1 MEVFKGTDRNMR
13 SDGLQYEIGKT
24 VEVEGDIKMRD
35 HGLHACEMPLDVL
48 AYYAPCESRY
58 FEAELEDVSEE
69 RRKDSKRVGRRL
81 TLGAELSLAGLV
93 EAQVE
98 YVSARTG
105 DANAERCTGD
115 HGAASATGAYG
126 AASATGFQGVASATG
141 FNGAASATGFQGA
154 ASATGF
160 NGAAS
165 ATGVQGVAS
174 ATEFNGAASA
184 TGFNGAASATGNH
197 GAASATGF
205 QSAASATG
213 AYGAASATG
222 AYGAASATGVQGVA
236 SATGFNGAASATGF
250 QGAASATGNHGVAS
264 ATGVG
269 CVAMTTDCHGMVK
282 GAVGNAIVCVERG
295 DWDEKTFPIK
305 AILAAIVDGETIK
318 ADTWYTVVDGNWKE
332 CNKV

>member
-126 AASATGFQGVASATG
+126 AASATGFQG
-141 FNGAASATGFQGA
+141 
-154 ASATGF
+154 
-160 NGAAS
+160 
-165 ATGVQGVAS
+165 
-174 ATEFNGAASA
+174 EASA

-222 AYGAASATGVQGVA
+222 AYGAASATGVQGVASATGVQGVA

>member
-154 ASATGF
+154 ASATG
-160 NGAAS
+160 
-165 ATGVQGVAS
+165 
-174 ATEFNGAASA
+174 
-184 TGFNGAASATGNH
+184 
-197 GAASATGF
+197 
-205 QSAASATG
+205 
-213 AYGAASATG
+213 
-222 AYGAASATGVQGVA
+222 
-236 SATGFNGAASATGF
+236 
-250 QGAASATGNHGVAS
+250 NHGVAS